1 MPLNGI
7 NFCPQAS
14 MFTIYLAIS
23 AKGSYLIEFAPKPR
37 NCPLYYDRSPR
48 STYYIH
54 SSNSAPNVTEKLDM

>member
-23 AKGSYLIEFAPKPR
+23 AGSYLIEFAPKPR

-48 STYYIH
+48 STYYIP
-54 SSNSAPNVTEKLDM
+54 SSNSAPNLTEKLDM